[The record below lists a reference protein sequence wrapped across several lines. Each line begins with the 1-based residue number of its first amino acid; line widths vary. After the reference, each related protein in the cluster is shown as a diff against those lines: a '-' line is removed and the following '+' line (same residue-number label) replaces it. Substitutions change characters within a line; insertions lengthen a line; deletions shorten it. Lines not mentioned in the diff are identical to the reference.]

1 MSSSMEFAIWLTMFA
16 PVIAVVALLL
26 GIAIAEIEHKAEEKY
41 MNDLIHRCVQAK
53 GYDFVHKVLDIAKN
67 SYLSKNA
74 LINLLETACNVEHKK
89 TRREK
94 LWDGLR
100 TMQNSITAKVR

>member
-1 MSSSMEFAIWLTMFA
+1 MSSSLEFSVGLALFA
-16 PVIAVVALLL
+16 PVIAAICLIV
-26 GIAIAEIEHKAEEKY
+26 GIIIAEIESKAEQKY
-41 MNDLIHRCVQAK
+41 MDDLIHRCVQAK

-67 SYLSKNA
+67 SYFSKNG
-74 LINLLETACNVEHKK
+74 LINLLETACGVEHKK

-100 TMQNSITAKVR
+100 TMRNSITVKVK

>member
-16 PVIAVVALLL
+16 PVIAAVAILL
-26 GIAIAEIEHKAEEKY
+26 GIIIADIEHKADEKY
-41 MNDLIHRCVQAK
+41 MNDLINRCVQAK
-53 GYDFVHKVLDIAKN
+53 DFDFVHKVLDISKN
-67 SYLSKNA
+67 SYLSKNGI
-74 LINLLETACNVEHKK
+74 INLLETACNVEHKK

-100 TMQNSITAKVR
+100 TMRNSITAKVK